1 MAQLIYELTN
11 LHFEGPEITT
21 YPDGSWRRDRLSF
34 KCKSIHC
41 VLLQATEYRELI
53 EELRQ
58 THGAAITATLTLTG
72 DIRTLH
78 EADQLADSV
87 CELLSFATK
96 NTVFWIVREN
106 PDSVDN
112 GPIRLHRSLSG
123 RARNFHAGW
132 GIISDV
138 VVTMTEHRPE
148 LKMFLE
154 AVLERYIDQLRDT
167 LQTALTWIN
176 EAEHHHFIDL
186 KFISLYI
193 GIERLRIDFAPKSI
207 VSYIHARWQTML
219 DGQLQK
225 DVITAIEAA
234 TGPLSAEQ
242 RKAVVSKLRQADT
255 PPATFPLEQLC
266 LQLGVS
272 GLDKEMSVLRNKLTH
287 TASYGGFDF
296 SKVSD
301 LQFRLSHVVDLC
313 VLKILGYE
321 GYYCHKVTAWK
332 DVKL

>member
-1 MAQLIYELTN
+1 MDHGAGTGCRSGTN
-11 LHFEGPEITT
+11 PFNVP
-21 YPDGSWRRDRLSF
+21 
-34 KCKSIHC
+34 
-41 VLLQATEYRELI
+41 LLQVAEYREII

-58 THGAAITATLTLTG
+58 THGAAVTATLVLAN
-72 DIRTLH
+72 DNLILKD
-78 EADQLADSV
+78 ADQLADAV

-106 PDSVDN
+106 PNSLDN
-112 GPIRLHRSLSG
+112 GPIRLHRSLGG

-132 GIISDV
+132 GIISDL
-138 VVTMTEHRPE
+138 VVTTTERRPE
-148 LKMFLE
+148 LKMFIE
-154 AVLERYIDQLRDT
+154 AVLEHYIDQLRAR

-186 KFISLYI
+186 RFISLYI
-193 GIERLRIDFAPKSI
+193 GIERLRIDFAPKST
-207 VSYIHARWQTML
+207 VSYIQADWQKLL

-225 DVITAIEAA
+225 DVLKIIEAE
-234 TGPLSAEQ
+234 TGQLSAEQ
-242 RKAVVSKLRQADT
+242 QKTIISKLRQANT

-266 LQLGVS
+266 QQLGVS

-313 VLKILGYE
+313 VLKILGYD

-332 DVKL
+332 DVRL